1 MSPYTLDAFP
11 THLPAAVAAE
21 CLRLY
26 GDIFPGS
33 PIGDLPALFEETSR
47 AFTHGY
53 RQYQPMDT
61 KYHDLEHALQCTLC
75 LVRLLCNRHEV
86 GATPALDPRRFRIA
100 VAAILL
106 HDSGY
111 MKEASEMAGTGA
123 KYTFFHERRS
133 CEIAALFLGV
143 RAWDAEDIAAVQR
156 LISCTG
162 PRSRIDLVP
171 FADELEAMLGRAV
184 CTADYV
190 GQMSDPK
197 YPDKLPGLFQEFE
210 ESDDYRRIPHAQ
222 RIFKSLEE
230 LLKGTPFFWEK
241 MVVPRLDGDCAG
253 LYRFLAVPY
262 PDGPNPYVD
271 KIQENV
277 RIVRARAT
285 QSAVG

>member
-1 MSPYTLDAFP
+1 MTPYSLDAFP
-11 THLPAAVAAE
+11 THRPAPVAAE

-26 GDIFPGS
+26 GDMFPGA
-33 PIGDLPALFEETSR
+33 PVGDLPSLFEEAAR

-53 RQYQPMDT
+53 RQYLPMDT

-75 LVRLLCNRHEV
+75 LVRLLANRHTTD
-86 GATPALDPRRFRIA
+86 AQPRIDRRHFRIA

-111 MKEASEMAGTGA
+111 MKEIGESAGTGA

-143 RAWDAEDIAAVQR
+143 RAWDAEDIDAVQR

-197 YPDKLPGLFQEFE
+197 YPDKLPGLFMEFE
-210 ESDDYRRIPHAQ
+210 ESDDYRRIP
-222 RIFKSLEE
+222 REDRLFKSLDS
-230 LLKGTPFFWEK
+230 LLRGTPMFWEK
-241 MVVPRLDGDCAG
+241 MVVPRLEVDCQG
-253 LYRFLAVPY
+253 LFHYLAVPY
-262 PDGPNPYVD
+262 PDGTNPYVE
-271 KIQENV
+271 KILTNIDEV
-277 RIVRARAT
+277 RIRAT
-285 QSAVG
+285 V